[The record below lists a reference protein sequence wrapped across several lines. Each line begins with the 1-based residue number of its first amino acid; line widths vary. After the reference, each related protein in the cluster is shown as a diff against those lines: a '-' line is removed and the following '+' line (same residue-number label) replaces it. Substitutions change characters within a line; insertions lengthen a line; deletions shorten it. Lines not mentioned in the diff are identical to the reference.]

1 MNSLNFKDE
10 EGGIKIVSPDW
21 PHICNKLDS
30 VYVDS
35 KVVVFYPDFPQEYGP
50 EQMEGVDPKFGVR
63 ILKVVGDVS

>member
-1 MNSLNFKDE
+1 MRIDLFD
-10 EGGIKIVSPDW
+10 
-21 PHICNKLDS
+21 ICSIMKLISVLKNHLDS

>member
-1 MNSLNFKDE
+1 MFVIFLLSSLCSVLKN
-10 EGGIKIVSPDW
+10 
-21 PHICNKLDS
+21 HLDS

-35 KVVVFYPDFPQEYGP
+35 KVVVFYTDFPQEYGP

>member
-1 MNSLNFKDE
+1 MLKNY
-10 EGGIKIVSPDW
+10 
-21 PHICNKLDS
+21 LDS

-63 ILKVVGDVS
+63 ILKVVGDVSW